1 MQTDHTAIITRL
13 VRVLNE
19 RDYDLWE
26 TLVTEDY
33 LEEYPQSGELIRG
46 PKNVRASVENYP
58 GGISKDALDLA
69 DARVTGKESKWVR
82 TPTFTFV
89 RVEGRGNVGT
99 AAFKGRY
106 PTEPPGGSSFSTSCE
121 AIGWRRPPH
130 SSLRSSRLPNGASH
144 MSTARAHEPDE
155 EGRCRRFTKSSTRD

>member
-1 MQTDHTAIITRL
+1 MVFRPAAEGQIPTDHTAIITRL
-13 VRVLNE
+13 VQVLNE
-19 RDYDLWE
+19 HNYELWE

-33 LEEYPQSGELIRG
+33 FEEYPQSGELIRG

-69 DARVTGKESKWVR
+69 DARVVGTNSRWVR

-106 PTEPPGGSSFSTSCE
+106 PDGTTWWIILLYELRGDRLAKATAFFAPTFE
-121 AIGWRRPPH
+121 APEWRKPYVDK
-130 SSLRSSRLPNGASH
+130 A
-144 MSTARAHEPDE
+144 ARA
-155 EGRCRRFTKSSTRD
+155 